1 MNTSVSLLERFDRMA
16 IFPSDDQHVFQIQ
29 EQSQSRRVKRRIAR
43 SLHWLYKTTL
53 SWMFTG
59 ACRFHPTCS
68 DYALEAIEVHGWFKG
83 LRLAFQRVVRCHP
96 YNPGGI
102 DPVP

>member
-1 MNTSVSLLERFDRMA
+1 MCQASLHKRA
-16 IFPSDDQHVFQIQ
+16 
-29 EQSQSRRVKRRIAR
+29 SRPLAR
-43 SLHWLYKTTL
+43 SLHWTYKVAF

-59 ACRFHPTCS
+59 ACRFSPTCS
-68 DYALEAIEVHGWFKG
+68 DYALEAIEVHGW
-83 LRLAFQRVVRCHP
+83 LRGGYLALRRILRCHP

>member
-1 MNTSVSLLERFDRMA
+1 MSLLERFVGMD
-16 IFPSDDQHVFQIQ
+16 IFLSNNDQGVGMC
-29 EQSQSRRVKRRIAR
+29 EPAERRRQKRLVAQ

-53 SWMFTG
+53 SWLFTG

-83 LRLAFQRVVRCHP
+83 LRLAFHRVVRCHP